1 MVEHYSKQIE
11 VVAVPD
17 KEPATIKRV
26 ILDRV
31 ISQYGCCAEVIS
43 DNGGEYKK
51 EFCELLAQLFIDH
64 RNASANHPQAN
75 GLAERTVQT
84 MKRAIRK
91 WTDTHAVDCHWD
103 DALPYILLGYR
114 CSVQAATGLCPYEI
128 LHGCK
133 PIVPPAI
140 MERMSEPINFDD
152 ADKAAAQLIER
163 RQLLEEH
170 CIIAGHNL
178 AIAQHR
184 DTLRFA
190 QVRTGAYAPK
200 SFNITPGSFVYLRR
214 VQPNT
219 AHMAARPEIYRVV
232 ELRANGVLL
241 LDGRCTTTF
250 TVHLNNVAPC
260 HLPDIDLQQDPR
272 LARPHA
278 NYPCSVCK
286 SNEKGAEMMLCD
298 GCNKAFHLHCLHPPL
313 KEIPEEDI
321 WLCSTCIKGGV
332 TPATIRGLP
341 DPQNRIQKTEVY
353 TSRDPKSAKHATS
366 YTGR

>member
-1 MVEHYSKQIE
+1 MCGAPKTHKAHLQAHYIKQGCSEKWTMTQQGSCPTCTTGKQLYKLHTNNPVITDASVRKAYCWPATGGRACARTWTRWSHTVPRATKYNRPLDAWDQISAPYQSKDYLNNNNNNKRPLTPKKGLFYRWGIDLFGPLPRTANDNTYVVVMVEHYSKQIK
-11 VVAVPD
+11 VVAVPN

-26 ILDRV
+26 FLDRV

-140 MERMSEPINFDD
+140 MERMSEPNNFDD

-163 RQLLEEH
+163 MQLLEEH

-190 QVRTGAYAPK
+190 QVRTGAYA
-200 SFNITPGSFVYLRR
+200 
-214 VQPNT
+214 
-219 AHMAARPEIYRVV
+219 H
-232 ELRANGVLL
+232 
-241 LDGRCTTTF
+241 
-250 TVHLNNVAPC
+250 
-260 HLPDIDLQQDPR
+260 
-272 LARPHA
+272 
-278 NYPCSVCK
+278 NYSI
-286 SNEKGAEMMLCD
+286 S
-298 GCNKAFHLHCLHPPL
+298 
-313 KEIPEEDI
+313 
-321 WLCSTCIKGGV
+321 S
-332 TPATIRGLP
+332 
-341 DPQNRIQKTEVY
+341 
-353 TSRDPKSAKHATS
+353 
-366 YTGR
+366 

>member
-1 MVEHYSKQIE
+1 M
-11 VVAVPD
+11 
-17 KEPATIKRV
+17 
-26 ILDRV
+26 
-31 ISQYGCCAEVIS
+31 
-43 DNGGEYKK
+43 
-51 EFCELLAQLFIDH
+51 
-64 RNASANHPQAN
+64 
-75 GLAERTVQT
+75 
-84 MKRAIRK
+84 
-91 WTDTHAVDCHWD
+91 
-103 DALPYILLGYR
+103 
-114 CSVQAATGLCPYEI
+114 
-128 LHGCK
+128 
-133 PIVPPAI
+133 
-140 MERMSEPINFDD
+140 
-152 ADKAAAQLIER
+152 
-163 RQLLEEH
+163 
-170 CIIAGHNL
+170 
-178 AIAQHR
+178 
-184 DTLRFA
+184 
-190 QVRTGAYAPK
+190 
-200 SFNITPGSFVYLRR
+200 YLQR

-232 ELRANGVLL
+232 ELRANGMLL

-260 HLPDIDLQQDPR
+260 HLPDIDPQQDPR

-286 SNEKGAEMMLCD
+286 SNEKGSEMMLCD

-366 YTGR
+366 YTGRYVKTKRTQPDGKKVPYYGKISFRGAAYKPNYFTVTYQDGVKINYNEKQIKPMLMSHRKALPKGVVLSIRNNIHPCENLPAFPDANHALTHGGITHPEDMQALRVAVDFSYCQSNGNTPATSLERDALIMHPGTLWAQHALNLAIRHTGLVTCVSLPAHDLTTDPIKQNIIYTAQEGRIASTAPQRGRVASTAIIRLVGTGFPVSGYSG